1 MIDQEAWQARVDA
14 RDVRIAVVGLGYVG
28 LPVAVTFANVG
39 FRVLGVERIEQR
51 AATVRGGHNPIEGDE
66 PGLSEALRRVVASGH
81 LDATSDLAMVSSVDV
96 VIVCVETP
104 VESHDHRP
112 RYAALEGAVRGAAE
126 HVREGTLFIVES
138 TLAPGTMEAF
148 VRGWLE
154 SSSALIVGRTLSMGH
169 CPERVM
175 PGKLLQNLRTLS
187 RVCGGDS
194 PATSARMQSLYA
206 TIVEADL
213 DAASCVTAEITKT
226 AENTF
231 RDVNIAFANELA
243 KVCEAAGADFLEV
256 RGLVNKSPGR
266 NVLIAG
272 AGVGGHCI
280 PKDPWLFAS
289 SLPSGAL
296 ALVPAARHVNDGMPL
311 HLLELTGEALEAQ
324 GQSLEGATILVLG
337 YAYLE
342 ESDDERN
349 TPSEVLIEALRALG
363 ATVRIHDPFV
373 HRFSGEIEV
382 EAVDAIVIAVAHR
395 AYRDLD
401 WAALKERV
409 KTPVLVDGRFVIEP
423 SRVRDLGWEFR
434 GIGRARR
441 QAAS

>member
-1 MIDQEAWQARVDA
+1 MIDQETWQTRIDA

-28 LPVAVTFANVG
+28 LPVAVTFANAG
-39 FRVLGVERIEQR
+39 FHVVGVERIEQR
-51 AATVRGGHNPIEGDE
+51 AAMVRGGHNPIEGDE
-66 PGLSEALRRVVASGH
+66 PGLSEALRRVVSSGH
-81 LDATSDLAMVSSVDV
+81 LDATSELARVADVDV

-126 HVREGTLFIVES
+126 HLRADALFIVES

-154 SSSALIVGRTLSMGH
+154 SSCALVVGQTLSMGH

-175 PGKLLQNLRTLS
+175 PGRLLPNLRTMS

-194 PATSARMQSLYA
+194 PATSVRMKSLYA
-206 TIVEADL
+206 TIVEAEL
-213 DAASCVTAEITKT
+213 DAASCVVAELTKT

-243 KVCEAAGADFLEV
+243 KVCEVAGADFLEV

-272 AGVGGHCI
+272 TGVGGHCI

-289 SLPSGAL
+289 GLPSGAL
-296 ALVPAARHVNDGMPL
+296 ALVPAARLVNDGMPL
-311 HLLELTGEALEAQ
+311 HLLELVGEALAAR
-324 GQSLEGATILVLG
+324 GQSLEGARVLVLG

-349 TPSEVLIEALRALG
+349 TPSEVLVEALRALG
-363 ATVRIHDPFV
+363 ADVRIHDPFV
-373 HRFSGEIEV
+373 QRFSGEIDV
-382 EAVDAIVIAVAHR
+382 VGVDAIVIAVAHR

-401 WAALKERV
+401 WAELQTRV

-423 SRVRDLGWEFR
+423 SKVRQLGWEFR

-441 QAAS
+441 